1 VQPVRSNNGTRSAD
15 KIRVAVGRRA
25 VAHLPSITD
34 VQRRFALLRNGSEP
48 DNASRNNDPML
59 MQIPVS
65 SESKEAWADFLNDVT
80 NTRRNLPCL
89 YPKMN
94 AERAELALR

>member
-1 VQPVRSNNGTRSAD
+1 MAPDPPT
-15 KIRVAVGRRA
+15 
-25 VAHLPSITD
+25 
-34 VQRRFALLRNGSEP
+34 RFASPLDAERSRIYRVLPTCSGDLRCCGTAPSP

-80 NTRRNLPCL
+80 NTRRNLPL
-89 YPKMN
+89 LVPQD
-94 AERAELALR
+94 ER